1 VAETPIGLGFDSL
14 VGRQAE
20 RPEHYDDACLVEGL
34 RIGTEEAFEALIAR
48 YQIPVYNLAFRLLDD
63 PADTKDVVQE
73 VFLKIFRNVSS
84 FRGHSSLKTWIH
96 RITVNEAYNYRR
108 WFHRHRRQE
117 LPLDEKGKETDRT
130 LGETLAERADS
141 PYDILLGAETR
152 SLMEE
157 ELARLRPVFRQ
168 AVVLRDVECLSYEEI
183 AEILDVSL
191 GTVKSRIVR
200 GREALR
206 KSLGERLQQAT
217 PVRWPAQPAEQD

>member
-1 VAETPIGLGFDSL
+1 
-14 VGRQAE
+14 
-20 RPEHYDDACLVEGL
+20 VEGL
-34 RIGTEEAFEALIAR
+34 RIGAEEAFEELIAR

-73 VFLKIFRNVSS
+73 VFLKVFRNVSS

-108 WFHRHRRQE
+108 WFHRHRRRE
-117 LPLDEKGKETDRT
+117 LPLDGKGGAEERT
-130 LGETLAERADS
+130 LGETLADRSDS
-141 PYDILLGAETR
+141 PYDVLLGAETR

-157 ELARLRPVFRQ
+157 ELARLKPVFRQ
-168 AVVLRDVECLSYEEI
+168 AVVLRDVENLSYEEI

-206 KSLGERLQQAT
+206 RSLGERLRQAN
-217 PVRWPAQPAEQD
+217 PVGWPAQPAEQD